1 MGKLRMTDKFE
12 IYDLIGVLVPGT
24 LAVCVVPLFF
34 PGVMPLMAA
43 VKFPDAFTVIALT
56 ALAILAGHLVQAIAS
71 LIEPAVY
78 KTWGGRPSDG
88 VFTVGL
94 GDRYLTLALAK
105 KLREKLAAAYGA
117 DLDDR
122 SIFQKS
128 MQRAEH
134 AGGRVAR
141 FNALYAYHRAVL
153 TLTAMVIV
161 LFLLSFVGGL
171 AWSMSWWKNVII
183 LLSLALFLLL
193 AWHRAKQR
201 GIYYVKEVL
210 LRAEHAIE
218 EKDKKDDKK
227 P

>member
-1 MGKLRMTDKFE
+1 MTEKFE
-12 IYDLIGVLVPGT
+12 IYDVIGVLVPGT
-24 LAVCVVPLFF
+24 LMVCVVPIFF
-34 PGVMPLMAA
+34 RAFIPLVWG
-43 VKFPDAFTVIALT
+43 VKFPDAFAVIALT
-56 ALAILAGHLVQAIAS
+56 ALAILAGHFIQAVAS

-78 KTWGGRPSDG
+78 KTWGGRPSDN
-88 VFTVGL
+88 VFTAGL

-117 DLDDR
+117 SLDDR
-122 SIFQKS
+122 SIFQKA
-128 MQRAEH
+128 MQRAED
-134 AGGRVAR
+134 AGGRVPR

-161 LFLLSFVGGL
+161 LFLLSFFGGL
-171 AWSMSWWKNVII
+171 ARSLSWCKNVII
-183 LLSLALFLLL
+183 LVSLALFLLL

-210 LRAEHAIE
+210 LRAEHALE